1 MPDSSFD
8 TFDEEVNEE
17 AETSGDVDAFA
28 SLSVGPRDWTVD
40 TILDQ
45 IRKDNIDLDPSF
57 QRRNAWNDQ
66 KRSRFIESLILGVPI
81 PQIVLA
87 EQPGERS
94 KFLVIDGKQR
104 LSAITSFLSNNLVL
118 SGLKIFADIN
128 GSKFNDLPIKLR
140 SIIRT
145 RPTLRAIIIL
155 RQSDSDLKYEVFH
168 RLNTGG
174 EHLNPQEIRNNAF
187 HGSLNTLIMEL
198 AESKIFHSA
207 LGITNKYRSAIY
219 QEMRDAEFVLRFF
232 TFKDDWEIF
241 TGGVKRRM
249 DHFMEANRNPDTE
262 ALNSFRTSF
271 FKTLDVVTSV
281 FGEHAFHRWMP
292 ERQSWRHHVLAALYD
307 AQMFACQHYDPEQL
321 VPYRDEIVA
330 AFKLLFSDEAFRRSI
345 DAATNTPSYFKD
357 RSRRLRDLLTGITR
371 FA

>member
-1 MPDSSFD
+1 
-8 TFDEEVNEE
+8 
-17 AETSGDVDAFA
+17 
-28 SLSVGPRDWTVD
+28 
-40 TILDQ
+40 
-45 IRKDNIDLDPSF
+45 
-57 QRRNAWNDQ
+57 
-66 KRSRFIESLILGVPI
+66 
-81 PQIVLA
+81 
-87 EQPGERS
+87 
-94 KFLVIDGKQR
+94 
-104 LSAITSFLSNNLVL
+104 
-118 SGLKIFADIN
+118 
-128 GSKFNDLPIKLR
+128 
-140 SIIRT
+140 
-145 RPTLRAIIIL
+145 
-155 RQSDSDLKYEVFH
+155 
-168 RLNTGG
+168 
-174 EHLNPQEIRNNAF
+174 
-187 HGSLNTLIMEL
+187 MEL